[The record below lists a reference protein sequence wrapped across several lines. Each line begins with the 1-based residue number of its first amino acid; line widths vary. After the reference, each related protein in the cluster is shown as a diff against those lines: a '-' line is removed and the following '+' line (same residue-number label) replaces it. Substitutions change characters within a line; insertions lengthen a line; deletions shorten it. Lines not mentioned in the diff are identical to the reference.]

1 MMTKKQKLYTLRN
14 DPNVHY
20 NCAQSMLIPFAGEI
34 GITEEQANALTLN
47 FGGGMGCGAACG
59 ALVGTLAAMGGLGM
73 PQEKR
78 EELIAEFQSR
88 HQCLNCRRGWSGELR
103 SRKCAV
109 TPSLRAAWTGYAG
122 RLAWSKGRR

>member
-1 MMTKKQKLYTLRN
+1 MTKKQKLYTLRN

-59 ALVGTLAAMGGLGM
+59 ALVGTLAAMGGLGTVSYTHLM
-73 PQEKR
+73 PMLAAPPVVPDFSKAMT
-78 EELIAEFQSR
+78 LPPP
-88 HQCLNCRRGWSGELR
+88 R
-103 SRKCAV
+103 SLSSSWA
-109 TPSLRAAWTGYAG
+109 
-122 RLAWSKGRR
+122 

>member
-1 MMTKKQKLYTLRN
+1 MRN

-78 EELIAEFQSR
+78 EELIAEFSTR
-88 HQCLNCRRGWSGELR
+88 HQCLNCSQLLGGVGAGNSGAE
-103 SRKCAV
+103 SAAV

-122 RLAWSKGRR
+122 RLA